1 MRQLTPAE
9 ILLLRALLQ
18 MEVTGVMTGQA
29 MDQFVKD
36 AELKNLSEAGIMASK
51 ARIGEIQRFIK
62 ENNIVPVEEVH

>member
-62 ENNIVPVEEVH
+62 ENNIVSVEEVH

>member
-9 ILLLRALLQ
+9 ILSLRALLQ